1 MDRAGAYNA
10 LIHDSGIVGIS
21 LLSLESSRDDGDR
34 NIARVVLGFTMPSVF
49 ITVAA
54 GHYRRLQAQ
63 LPTASTSTSPSAT
76 SC

>member
-1 MDRAGAYNA
+1 MDRAEAYNA

-21 LLSLESSRDDGDR
+21 LLSLESSRDNGDR
-34 NIARVVLGFTMPSVF
+34 NMAQVVLGSTMPSVLL
-49 ITVAA
+49 TVAA
-54 GHYRRLQAQ
+54 GHHRRLRAQ